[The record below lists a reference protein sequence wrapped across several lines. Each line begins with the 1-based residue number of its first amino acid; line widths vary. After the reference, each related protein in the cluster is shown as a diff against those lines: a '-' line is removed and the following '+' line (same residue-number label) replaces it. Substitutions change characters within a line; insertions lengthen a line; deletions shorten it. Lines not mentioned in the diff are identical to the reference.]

1 MRDEQTDLL
10 IQQYEEVA
18 LGLLMEEYANAEG
31 KRLLQEFETASA
43 QGDIEPMPEDL
54 KSKYHQL
61 IDQAYKKKRQRK
73 LFSGITKT
81 VGKVAVVALMLFGIA
96 TTAILSV
103 DAWRVPVLNFIL
115 DQSGEFAFVNVDYN
129 NSSLENQYKAIV
141 KTVCDNAPP
150 DYTLTETPVVDDPSL
165 LVKMKN
171 SEGKKLTVSVRRE
184 TNQIQVDTEDAQV
197 KEMDLNGKPAFLIL
211 EEGIYVIWHDNVK
224 GLLISVYAQDRSL
237 DAFWALVYALAE

>member
-18 LGLLMEEYANAEG
+18 LGLLMDEYANAEG

-43 QGDIEPMPEDL
+43 QGDIEPMPDGL
-54 KSKYHQL
+54 KAKYHQL

-81 VGKVAVVALMLFGIA
+81 VGKVAVVALVLFGIA

-115 DQSGEFAFVNVDYN
+115 DRSGEFAFVNVDYN
-129 NSSLENQYKAIV
+129 NVSLENQYKAIV

-150 DYTLTETPVVDDPSL
+150 DYMLTETPVVDEPSL
-165 LVKMKN
+165 FIKMKN
-171 SEGKKLTVSVRRE
+171 SEGTKLTICVSAE
-184 TNQIQVDTEDAQV
+184 TNQIQADTEDAQV
-197 KEMDLNGKPAFLIL
+197 KEVDLNGKPAYLII
-211 EEGIYVIWHDNVK
+211 EEGLYIIWHDNAK
-224 GLLISVYAQDRSL
+224 GLIISVYAQDLSL
-237 DAFWALVYALAE
+237 DAFWALVNALSE